1 MKKTIVFGLIFLLV
15 AGVIGI
21 TLSCEGP
28 AGPEGK
34 AAAAPHIG
42 ENGNWWIGDEDTG
55 VSAQGT
61 PGNDGNNGDTP
72 YIGDNG
78 NWWIGDEDTG
88 VPAQGDPGSGGNGNT
103 PYIGDNGNWWVGG
116 EDTGVP
122 AQGNSG
128 SGGDTPHIGDNGNW
142 WVGDEDTGVPVHGN
156 SGNGSNGKDGDTP
169 YIGDNGNWWIGDED
183 TGYSVEGPTYM
194 FLPPAG
200 NPIITSIYTADPSA
214 HVWPTDPNRLY
225 LYPSTDVFPA
235 RGCNM
240 MDQYHVF
247 STDNMLDWIDH
258 GEILRRDDLPVNT
271 WGPHHTDAYFM
282 WAPDA
287 AYNPNVPGKGP
298 YFFYFP
304 HATGTDGSGA
314 GSWGQTW
321 KFGVAWSD
329 SPYKGF
335 KDEVVMLKDKNGNVI
350 NGGGELIDPCIFQDG
365 DDYYLATGGSQQF
378 RIAKLSADMVSL
390 AEDFHVY
397 NQTQLPYYHE
407 GPWMFT
413 RKNAAGTKVYYLMY
427 PGKPAG
433 GNGSD
438 DLLYAISADPYGP
451 WQYMGSILGQVNTGD
466 TSHGSIVE
474 FKGKWYIFYHNAVL
488 SKGAGNLRSVCV
500 DELIFNPNG
509 TIRKAAQTE
518 TSVTPRGPEATAAAL
533 DSKFGAGEWTIE
545 PKYYPGFGEIL
556 MIDYIKNARYTVG
569 RTNANG
575 DYLNASG
582 AVTTQNNQKVANPDV
597 TVAGGTGQNPARIET
612 NKNYPQTQGLDSPG
626 SYVQFAN
633 VSGGTKAGKAVV
645 EVEYGRGTT
654 DATSVQVIV
663 SPGANQK
670 SYQINCPKTDSWED
684 PPFGSAMCQ
693 IDLAAGNNT
702 IRFSSGAINI
712 VSITIYL
719 AR

>member
-1 MKKTIVFGLIFLLV
+1 MKKTIVFGLILFLV
-15 AGVIGI
+15 AGVIG
-21 TLSCEGP
+21 TMLSCEGP
-28 AGPEGK
+28 AGPQGK
-34 AAAAPHIG
+34 TASAPHIG
-42 ENGNWWIGDEDTG
+42 ENGNWWIGDQDTG
-55 VSAQGT
+55 VSAQGNS
-61 PGNDGNNGDTP
+61 GNDG
-72 YIGDNG
+72 
-78 NWWIGDEDTG
+78 
-88 VPAQGDPGSGGNGNT
+88 ST
-103 PYIGDNGNWWVGG
+103 PYIGDNGNWWVGDT
-116 EDTGVP
+116 DTGVS
-122 AQGNSG
+122 AQGASG
-128 SGGDTPHIGDNGNW
+128 NNGNNGNGGD
-142 WVGDEDTGVPVHGN
+142 
-156 SGNGSNGKDGDTP
+156 GSDGDTP
-169 YIGDNGNWWIGDED
+169 YIGDNGNWWIGDRD
-183 TGYSVEGPTYM
+183 TGYSAEGPTYM

-235 RGCNM
+235 VGCNM

-258 GEILRRDDLPVNT
+258 GEILRRDDLPVDT
-271 WGPHHTDAYFM
+271 WGAHHNNAYFM

-298 YFFYFP
+298 YFFIFP

-509 TIRKAAQTE
+509 TIRKVVQTE
-518 TSVTPRGPEATAAAL
+518 TSVTPRGPEVKPAIL

-545 PKYYPGFGEIL
+545 PKYYPGFDEIL

-645 EVEYGRGTT
+645 EVEYGRGTN
-654 DATSVQVIV
+654 DATAVQVLV
-663 SPGANQK
+663 NPGASQK
-670 SYQINCPKTDSWED
+670 SYQLNCPATTSWEE
-684 PPFGSAMCQ
+684 PPFGNAMCQ

-702 IRFSSGAINI
+702 IRFSSGAINM